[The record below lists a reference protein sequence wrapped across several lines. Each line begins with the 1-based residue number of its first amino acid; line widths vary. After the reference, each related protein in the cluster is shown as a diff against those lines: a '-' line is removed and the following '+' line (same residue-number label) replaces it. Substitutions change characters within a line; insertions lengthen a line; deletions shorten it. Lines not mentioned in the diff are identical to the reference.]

1 MWCDEYP
8 GILFPGFFL
17 PLHSMALIKISGL
30 ISSIQGKVAGS
41 VFQRSNSGVTLR
53 NKVTPVNRNTNRQNK
68 TKGYTFQ
75 ILQEWIKLTD
85 TQRSL
90 WSAYLNYNPVTQKRT
105 GELFVNNQQVFV
117 KFNSYR
123 LEYDLAI
130 LPVPGFNKCA
140 ITPIVLT
147 LSTTGAVLT
156 ITADRAPVPAEEFI
170 ILFLTV
176 TRRPTINNPGS
187 THKII
192 KFTTTASLSYDITTA
207 YSTIFG
213 AIPQIGDTIFMK
225 YTNASKESGLPFPFK
240 FEKVLL

>member
-1 MWCDEYP
+1 
-8 GILFPGFFL
+8 
-17 PLHSMALIKISGL
+17 MALIKISGL
-30 ISSIQGKVAGS
+30 VSSIQGKVAGS
-41 VFQRSNSGVTLR
+41 IFQRSRSGIILR

-68 TKGYTFQ
+68 TKSFTFQ
-75 ILQEWIKLTD
+75 ILQEWIRLTD
-85 TQRSL
+85 TQRAL
-90 WSAYLNYNPVTQKRT
+90 WSNYLNYNPIAQNRT
-105 GELFVNNQQVFV
+105 GDLFVTNQQVFV

-130 LPVPGFNKCA
+130 LPVPGFNKCD

-156 ITADRAPVPAEEFI
+156 VTADRAPIPAEEFI
-170 ILFLTV
+170 ILFLTI

-187 THKII
+187 TYKII

-207 YSTIFG
+207 YTDIFG
-213 AIPQIGDTIFMK
+213 TVPQVGTTIFMK

-240 FEKVLL
+240 SEKVLL